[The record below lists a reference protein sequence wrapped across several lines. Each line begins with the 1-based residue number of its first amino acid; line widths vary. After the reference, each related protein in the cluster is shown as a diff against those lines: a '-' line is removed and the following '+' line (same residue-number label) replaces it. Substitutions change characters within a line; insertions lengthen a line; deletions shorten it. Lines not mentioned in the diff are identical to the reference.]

1 MAGVKNKPGISD
13 GYISYY
19 RGTGLE
25 VGVGEEGRSAILVLD
40 HYPTKNKEVRVEDD

>member
-1 MAGVKNKPGISD
+1 MAGVKTNQVVSD
-13 GYISYY
+13 GCISYY

-40 HYPTKNKEVRVEDD
+40 HYPSKK